1 MEVTPTNT
9 TATPAA
15 APESNRASLTGD
27 LQSFL
32 LLLTTQLKNQD
43 PLEPL
48 NSTEF
53 AAQLAQFATVEQ
65 GIQTNKNLNDLISIS
80 KAGQAAAAVS
90 YLGKTIEAEGDTV
103 PLIDGKAKYGYTL
116 PRKATSVTLAIANDQ
131 GRVVFS
137 TSGDTA
143 TGKHN
148 FVWDGVDNQGTEVAP
163 GIYRLLVGAV
173 DSEGDQIPAETHI
186 NGRVDGA
193 DTSGDTIKLSLGEV
207 SVPLDKVLS
216 VKETKTEQ
224 SNP

>member
-9 TATPAA
+9 ATTPAP
-15 APESNRASLTGD
+15 APGSNRATLTGD
-27 LQSFL
+27 LESFL

-43 PLEPL
+43 PLSPL
-48 NSTEF
+48 DSNEF

-65 GIQTNKNLNDLISIS
+65 AIQTNKNLNDLIGIS

-103 PLIDGKAKYGYTL
+103 PLIDGKAEYAYTL
-116 PRKATSVTLAIANDQ
+116 PTTATSVTLAISNDQ
-131 GRVVFS
+131 GKVVFS
-137 TSGDTA
+137 TTGETA
-143 TGKHN
+143 AGKHN
-148 FVWDGVDNQGTEVAP
+148 FVWDGVDNQGIEVAP

-173 DSEGDQIPAETHI
+173 DSEGDQIPAETRI
-186 NGRVDGA
+186 VGRVDGA

-224 SNP
+224 SSP

>member
-9 TATPAA
+9 ATTPAPA
-15 APESNRASLTGD
+15 STPNRATLTGD
-27 LQSFL
+27 LESFL

-43 PLEPL
+43 PLSPL
-48 NSTEF
+48 DSNEF

-65 GIQTNKNLNDLISIS
+65 AIKTNENLNNLIGIS

-103 PLIDGKAKYGYTL
+103 PLIDGRAEYAYTL
-116 PRKATSVTLAIANDQ
+116 PTNATSVTLAIANDQ

-137 TSGDTA
+137 TTGETA

-148 FVWDGVDNQGTEVAP
+148 FVWDGIDNQGIEVAP
-163 GIYRLLVGAV
+163 GIYRLLVGAA
-173 DSEGDQIPAETHI
+173 DSEGDQIPAETRI
-186 NGRVDGA
+186 VGRVDGA

>member
-9 TATPAA
+9 AATPAP

-27 LQSFL
+27 LERFL

-43 PLEPL
+43 PLSPL
-48 NSTEF
+48 DSNEF
-53 AAQLAQFATVEQ
+53 AAQLAQFASVEQ
-65 GIQTNKNLNDLISIS
+65 AIKTNKNLDDLIGIS

-103 PLIDGKAKYGYTL
+103 PLIDGKAKYAYTL
-116 PRKATSVTLAIANDQ
+116 PTKATSVTLAIANDQ

-137 TSGDTA
+137 TTGETA

-148 FVWDGVDNQGTEVAP
+148 FVWDGIDNQGIEVAP

-173 DSEGDQIPAETHI
+173 DSEGDLIPAETRI
-186 NGRVDGA
+186 VGRVDGA

-216 VKETKTEQ
+216 VKETESART
-224 SNP
+224 NP

>member
-9 TATPAA
+9 ATTPAPA
-15 APESNRASLTGD
+15 SAPNRATLTGD
-27 LQSFL
+27 LESFL

-43 PLEPL
+43 PLSPL
-48 NSTEF
+48 DSNEF

-65 GIQTNKNLNDLISIS
+65 AIKTNENLNNLIGIS

-103 PLIDGKAKYGYTL
+103 PLIDGRAEYAYTL
-116 PRKATSVTLAIANDQ
+116 PTNAATVTLAIANDQ

-137 TSGDTA
+137 TTGETA

-148 FVWDGVDNQGTEVAP
+148 FVWDGVDNQGIEVAP

-173 DSEGDQIPAETHI
+173 DSEGDQIPAETRI
-186 NGRVDGA
+186 VGRVDGA

-216 VKETKTEQ
+216 VKETESART
-224 SNP
+224 NP

>member
-27 LQSFL
+27 LESFL

-48 NSTEF
+48 DSTEF

-65 GIQTNKNLNDLISIS
+65 GIKTNKNLNDLISIS
-80 KAGQAAAAVS
+80 KAGQTAAAVS

-103 PLIDGKAKYGYTL
+103 PLIDGRAEYAYTL
-116 PRKATSVTLAIANDQ
+116 PTNATSVTLAIANDQ
-131 GRVVFS
+131 GKVVFS
-137 TSGDTA
+137 A
-143 TGKHN
+143 TGETAPGKHE
-148 FVWDGVDNQGTEVAP
+148 FVWDGIDNQGNEVAP
-163 GIYRLLVGAV
+163 GIYRLLVGAA
-173 DSEGDQIPAETHI
+173 DSEGDQIPAETRI
-186 NGRVDGA
+186 VGRVDGA
-193 DTSGDTIKLSLGEV
+193 DTSGDTINLSLGEV

-216 VKETKTEQ
+216 VKETESART
-224 SNP
+224 NP

>member
-9 TATPAA
+9 ATTPAPA
-15 APESNRASLTGD
+15 SVPNRATLTGD
-27 LQSFL
+27 LESFL

-43 PLEPL
+43 PLSPL
-48 NSTEF
+48 DSNEF

-65 GIQTNKNLNDLISIS
+65 AIQTNKNLNDLIGIS
-80 KAGQAAAAVS
+80 KAGQTAAAVS

-103 PLIDGKAKYGYTL
+103 PLIDGKAEYSYTL
-116 PRKATSVTLAIANDQ
+116 PTKATSVTLAIANDQ

-137 TSGDTA
+137 TTGETA

-148 FVWDGVDNQGTEVAP
+148 FVWDGIDNQGIEVAP
-163 GIYRLLVGAV
+163 GIYRLLVGAA
-173 DSEGDQIPAETHI
+173 DSEGDQIPAETRI
-186 NGRVDGA
+186 VGRVDGA
-193 DTSGDTIKLSLGEV
+193 DTSGDTINLSLGEV

>member
-9 TATPAA
+9 ATTPAPA
-15 APESNRASLTGD
+15 SVPNRATLTGD
-27 LQSFL
+27 LESFL
-32 LLLTTQLKNQD
+32 LLLVTQLKNQD
-43 PLEPL
+43 PLSPL
-48 NSTEF
+48 DSNEF

-65 GIQTNKNLNDLISIS
+65 AIQTNKNLDDLIGIS
-80 KAGQAAAAVS
+80 KAGQTAAAVS

-103 PLIDGKAKYGYTL
+103 PLIDGKAEYGYTL
-116 PRKATSVTLAIANDQ
+116 PTKATSVTLAIANDQ

-137 TSGDTA
+137 TTGETA

-148 FVWDGVDNQGTEVAP
+148 FVWDGIDNQGIEVAP
-163 GIYRLLVGAV
+163 GIYRLLVGAA
-173 DSEGDQIPAETHI
+173 DSEGDQIPAETRI
-186 NGRVDGA
+186 IGRVDGA